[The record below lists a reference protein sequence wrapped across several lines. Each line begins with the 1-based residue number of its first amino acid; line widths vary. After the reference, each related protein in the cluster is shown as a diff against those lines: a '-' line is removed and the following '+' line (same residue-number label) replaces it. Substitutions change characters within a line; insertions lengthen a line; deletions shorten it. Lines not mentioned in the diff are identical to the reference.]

1 MTNIDSDTE
10 DSFILALQSG
20 SSVNAVV
27 RKENFWNAVGDSVA
41 EIDNSLDDEYPYD
54 RFYQLLTYVLIIKI
68 LVKIII
74 LCLCHV
80 QYQQYSS
87 LQRLMYFANSF
98 LIISFKLSR
107 GVPFDSK

>member
-1 MTNIDSDTE
+1 MTNSDSDNAS
-10 DSFILALQSG
+10 SFILARQ
-20 SSVNAVV
+20 SSVNGEV